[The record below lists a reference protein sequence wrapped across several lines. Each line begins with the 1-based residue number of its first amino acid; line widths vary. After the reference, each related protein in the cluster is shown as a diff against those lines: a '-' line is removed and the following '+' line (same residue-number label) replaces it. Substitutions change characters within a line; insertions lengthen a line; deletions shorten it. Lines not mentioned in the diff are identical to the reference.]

1 MIHTLD
7 RETYAIIGAALQV
20 HATLGY
26 GFLEKVYQAAF
37 AHELM
42 LRSIPYEREKRL
54 TVYYKGT
61 PLGDDYAVDFYCYGS
76 ILVELKA
83 LKRLS
88 KVEEAQVVH
97 YLRATRCNRALLINF
112 GDVHLQVRRF
122 VDGFVEAISPASY
135 AVAGN
140 DVCFE
145 SGRQPAPN
153 RLQSAESAVPMTMC
167 EVNCGKD

>member
-1 MIHTLD
+1 MIHALD

-37 AHELM
+37 EQELK

-54 TVYYKGT
+54 TVYYKGM
-61 PLGDDYAVDFYCYGS
+61 PLGDDYAVDFFCYGS

-97 YLRATRCNRALLINF
+97 YLRATHSKRALLINF
-112 GDVHLQVRRF
+112 GDIHLQVRRF
-122 VDGFVEAISPASY
+122 VDGFVEEITPAFY
-135 AVAGN
+135 APTNRRVYP
-140 DVCFE
+140 E

-153 RLQSAESAVPMTMC
+153 RLQSAKSAVPVTKC
-167 EVNCGKD
+167 EVTHGQD